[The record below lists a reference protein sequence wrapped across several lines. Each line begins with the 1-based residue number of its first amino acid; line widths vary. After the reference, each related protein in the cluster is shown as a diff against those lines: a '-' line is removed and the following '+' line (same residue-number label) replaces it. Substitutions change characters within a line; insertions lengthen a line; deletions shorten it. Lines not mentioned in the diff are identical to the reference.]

1 MPALGECTAKYTC
14 EGLSFAVGENAD
26 NVLVSVEVYH
36 VYVQEAVVSKSGTC
50 SVVFCSRCSDPHRT
64 TLSLPWLLGSC
75 MIYK

>member
-1 MPALGECTAKYTC
+1 MPALGECIAKYTC
-14 EGLSFAVGENAD
+14 EGLTIAVGENAD

-50 SVVFCSRCSDPHRT
+50 SVVFCSRYSDPHRT
-64 TLSLPWLLGSC
+64 TLSLPWLLGLC